1 MAKDYYSILG
11 VPRNASKDDIKKAYR
26 KLAHQYHPDKPGGNA
41 EKFKEINEAYQTLS
55 DDTKRAQYDQFGR
68 TFEGAGA
75 GPGFGGFSADFGG
88 FGDIFRGFGAR
99 QGGGSGNFD
108 FGGVED
114 IFDIFGEGFGGRS
127 RGQAK
132 SRGADIQVD
141 IELSLEEIA
150 LGVRKTFS
158 LYKQAVC
165 QTCKGS
171 GAKAGA
177 GKITCPT
184 CKGQG
189 RVRQSRNILFGT
201 FQTVTTCPEC
211 EGEGEAVKE
220 KCAACKGEGR
230 VRQPEEVSVTIPGGV
245 RDGEVLEIGG
255 RGEAGKRS
263 GASGNLYIRV
273 HIKKH
278 PYFVRKDADILYK
291 AEVDFVTASLGGAIE
306 IPTLYGKEK
315 LTVSGGI
322 QSGEKI
328 TMNGKGLPR
337 RGGWGR
343 GDQIVEISIKVPKR
357 LSRKAQDLLRELR
370 NEL

>member
-1 MAKDYYSILG
+1 MANKDYYSTLG
-11 VPRNASKDDIKKAYR
+11 IPRNASKDDIKKAYR
-26 KLAHQYHPDKPGGNA
+26 KLAHKYHPDKPGGNA
-41 EKFKEINEAYQTLS
+41 EKFKEINEAYQMLS

-68 TFEGAGA
+68 TFEGTGA
-75 GPGFGGFSADFGG
+75 GPGFGGFD
-88 FGDIFRGFGAR
+88 FGDIFRGFGGR
-99 QGGGSGNFD
+99 QGEGSGNFD
-108 FGGVED
+108 FSGVED
-114 IFDIFGEGFGGRS
+114 IFDIFGEGFGARS

-132 SRGADIQVD
+132 ARGADIQVD
-141 IELSLEEIA
+141 LELSLEEVA

-171 GAKAGA
+171 GAKTGA

-211 EGEGEAVKE
+211 EGEGQIIKE
-220 KCAACKGEGR
+220 KCPVCKGEGR
-230 VRQPEEVSVTIPGGV
+230 VRQQEEVSIDIPAGV
-245 RDGEVLEIGG
+245 RDGEVLEMSG

-263 GASGNLYIRV
+263 GGSGNLYIRA

-278 PYFVRKDADILYK
+278 PYFVRKDADIFYK
-291 AEVDFVTASLGGAIE
+291 ADIDFVSAALGGEIE
-306 IPTLYGKEK
+306 VPTLYGKEK
-315 LTVSGGI
+315 LTISGGI

-328 TMNGKGLPR
+328 TMSGRGLPR
-337 RGGWGR
+337 LGGWGK

-357 LSRKAQDLLRELR
+357 LSRKAQDLLRELKK
-370 NEL
+370 EL